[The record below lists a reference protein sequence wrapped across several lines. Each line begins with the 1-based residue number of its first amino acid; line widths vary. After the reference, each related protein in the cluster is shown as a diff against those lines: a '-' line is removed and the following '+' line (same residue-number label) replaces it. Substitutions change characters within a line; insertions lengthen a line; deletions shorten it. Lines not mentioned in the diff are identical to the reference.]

1 MIPLSNSTASIS
13 SALSNLLNLKPRALE
28 FTAKAVEGRPELL
41 VLDEINLAVSI
52 GLLDVDSVLKVLDRL
67 KDNTV
72 ALLTGR
78 RAPQEILDRADFAT
92 EVREIRHPLKLSIPA
107 CEGIHY

>member
-1 MIPLSNSTASIS
+1 
-13 SALSNLLNLKPRALE
+13 
-28 FTAKAVEGRPELL
+28 
-41 VLDEINLAVSI
+41 
-52 GLLDVDSVLKVLDRL
+52 LLDVDSVLKVLDRL